1 MLSEVQISPMR
12 KWFALSFFL
21 LLSTLL
27 LAEGTRTWEQS
38 RFDDFEKGTAKGV
51 AIRSDGTLELAPSF
65 KAIYTTPSTYIWS
78 IVTDNAGNVYAATG
92 APARV
97 YRLTPDGQASIIFAP
112 QELQVQALA
121 MDKSGAIYAAT
132 SPDGKVYRLE
142 QQKPRTKKSKDKE
155 EDTAEQSVAPAPE
168 KNRPTDRSQIATDPS
183 WTSSLFFDPGTKY
196 IWDLALDREGNLYV
210 ATGDHGEIFRVTP
223 TGQHALFFKSDEA
236 HIRVLAL

>member
-121 MDKSGAIYAAT
+121 IDKNGVVYAAT
-132 SPDGKVYRLE
+132 SPDGKVYKLE
-142 QQKPRTKKSKDKE
+142 QRKPGKKSKGKKE
-155 EDTAEQSVAPAPE
+155 EEPPAKQETSAAPPEVKTRPADKNDVAV
-168 KNRPTDRSQIATDPS
+168 DQS
-183 WTSSLFFDPGTKY
+183 WTS
-196 IWDLALDREGNLYV
+196 
-210 ATGDHGEIFRVTP
+210 
-223 TGQHALFFKSDEA
+223 
-236 HIRVLAL
+236 

>member
-1 MLSEVQISPMR
+1 MLSEVQRSPMR
-12 KWFALSFFL
+12 KWFVLSSFL
-21 LLSTLL
+21 LLSTLVF
-27 LAEGTRTWEQS
+27 AEGTRTWEQS
-38 RFDDFEKGTAKGV
+38 RFDDFERGTAKGV

-78 IVTDNAGNVYAATG
+78 IVTDTAGNVYAATG

-142 QQKPRTKKSKDKE
+142 QQKPRTKKSKDKD
-155 EDTAEQSVAPAPE
+155 EDTEPVTLPAPD
-168 KNRPTDRSQIATDPS
+168 KNRPATDKSQIATDPS
-183 WTSSLFFDPGTKY
+183 WTSSLFFDP
-196 IWDLALDREGNLYV
+196 
-210 ATGDHGEIFRVTP
+210 
-223 TGQHALFFKSDEA
+223 
-236 HIRVLAL
+236 